1 MAWCLINQNKQTNKN
16 KKTKTKMVPLRGKSV
31 MGGLEFLIRFNDLG
45 LHFRSS
51 SSNIDAVFCNH
62 DAKHF
67 SSNKM
72 KLHDNQ

>member
-1 MAWCLINQNKQTNKN
+1 
-16 KKTKTKMVPLRGKSV
+16 MVPHRGKSV

-51 SSNIDAVFCNH
+51 SSNSDAVFCNH